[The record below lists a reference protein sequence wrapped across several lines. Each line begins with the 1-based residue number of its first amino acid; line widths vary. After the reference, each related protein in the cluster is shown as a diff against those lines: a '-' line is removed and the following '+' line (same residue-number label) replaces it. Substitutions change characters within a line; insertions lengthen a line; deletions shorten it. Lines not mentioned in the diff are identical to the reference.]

1 MQQRLPGYGMQLRA
15 CIKRLGFGVALCIAS
30 ACGGVRTSSSIG
42 TADAP
47 YDLLITNG
55 RVIDGTGAAW
65 FLGDVAVRGD
75 RIVRV
80 TPAGVLRGAR
90 AARAIDATG
99 LAVAPGFIDIQGQSG
114 DNFLFGDGRVISKVT
129 QGITTEI
136 LGEGTT
142 PAPLTEAIIGPMGF
156 TDTAQVRV
164 ARRFV
169 GAHGFGTWL
178 DAMVAH
184 GVSPNVGSFLGAA
197 TVRMYAK
204 GEAEGPASAA
214 ELDTM
219 RAVTRRAMEDG
230 AFGVGS
236 ALIYPPGSYA
246 STDEL
251 IEIARAMS
259 PYGGLYITHMRSEGD
274 RLIEG
279 VAEAIRIGREG
290 GVPVEIYHL
299 KAAGQRNWSK
309 AQRMVAMIDSARRAG
324 QDVSA
329 DMYPYTAGMTSLAS
343 CTPPW
348 ASADGKLL
356 ANLRDPTIRARVKSE
371 LLTGVHDAESLCELA
386 TPHGV
391 MVTGF
396 RDSTLKKF
404 EGMRLDEIARA
415 MNEDWSDALI
425 DLTLREN
432 ARLGG
437 IFFLASD
444 ENLRMQLK
452 QPWMKFGTDAE
463 GWDPDSTRGQM
474 THPRAYGT
482 FPQLLG
488 QLSRDEGL
496 MPLEE
501 VVRKATSAVATR
513 LSIPDRGLLRAG
525 MYADIVIFD
534 PATVMDRATYAAP
547 HRVATGIRDVFV
559 NGVEVV
565 RDGVHTGAKPGR
577 VVKGQAVGGR
587 R

>member
-1 MQQRLPGYGMQLRA
+1 MKSLTFSVSLIA
-15 CIKRLGFGVALCIAS
+15 VA
-30 ACGGVRTSSSIG
+30 ACGGVHAGPPIAA
-42 TADAP
+42 ADAP

-55 RVIDGTGAAW
+55 RVVDGTGAAW

-80 TPAGVLRGAR
+80 VPAGVLRGAKS
-90 AARAIDATG
+90 ARTIDATG
-99 LAVAPGFIDIQGQSG
+99 LVVAPGFIDIQGQSY
-114 DNFLFGDGRVISKVT
+114 DNFLMGDGRVISKVT

-142 PAPLTEAIIGPMGF
+142 PAPLTEAMYGWMFSDSAGLRLAP
-156 TDTAQVRV
+156 
-164 ARRFV
+164 RFA
-169 GAHGFGTWL
+169 GSHGFGNWL
-178 DAMVAH
+178 DAMAAH
-184 GVSPNVGSFLGAA
+184 STSPNVGSFLGAE

-204 GEAEGPASAA
+204 GKAQGPASPA

-236 ALIYPPGSYA
+236 ALIYPPGAYA

-251 IEIARAMS
+251 IEIARAMA

-274 RLIEG
+274 RLLEG

-309 AQRMVAMIDSARRAG
+309 APRMVAMIDSARRAG

-356 ANLRDPTIRARVKSE
+356 SNLADAAIRARVKSE
-371 LLTGVHDAESLCELA
+371 LLAGVRDAESLCELA

-404 EGMRLDEIARA
+404 EGMRLDDIARA
-415 MNEDWSDALI
+415 MNEDWTDALI
-425 DLTLREN
+425 DLTLREK

-463 GWDPDSTRGQM
+463 GWDPDSARGQM

-482 FPQLLG
+482 YAQLLG

-513 LSIPDRGLLRAG
+513 LSIPNRGLLRAG
-525 MYADIVIFD
+525 LYADIVVFD
-534 PATVMDRATYAAP
+534 PGTVMDRATYAAP
-547 HRVATGIRDVFV
+547 HHTPAGIREVFV

-577 VVKGQAVGGR
+577 IVRGAGANGR

>member
-1 MQQRLPGYGMQLRA
+1 MKSL
-15 CIKRLGFGVALCIAS
+15 ALSAFLCAAT
-30 ACGGVRTSSSIG
+30 ACGGMRAGPSIA

-55 RVIDGTGAAW
+55 RVVDGTGAAW

-80 TPAGVLRGAR
+80 VPAGLLRGAKATR
-90 AARAIDATG
+90 TIDATG
-99 LAVAPGFIDIQGQSG
+99 LAVTPGFIDIQGQSY
-114 DNFLFGDGRVISKVT
+114 DNFLTGDGRVISKVT

-142 PAPLTEAIIGPMGF
+142 PAPLTPAMYGWMFSDSAGLRLAPRFTGP
-156 TDTAQVRV
+156 
-164 ARRFV
+164 
-169 GAHGFGTWL
+169 HGFGTWL
-178 DAMVAH
+178 DAMGAH
-184 GVSPNVGSFLGAA
+184 GVSPNVGSFLGAE

-204 GEAEGPASAA
+204 GKAQGPASPA

-219 RAVTRRAMEDG
+219 RAVTKRAMEDG

-236 ALIYPPGSYA
+236 ALIYPPGAYA

-251 IEIARAMS
+251 IEIARTMA

-279 VAEAIRIGREG
+279 VGEAIRIGHEG

-309 AQRMVAMIDSARRAG
+309 AARMVAMIDSARRAG

-356 ANLRDPTIRARVKSE
+356 SNLADAAIRARVKSE
-371 LLTGVHDAESLCELA
+371 LLAGVHDAESLCELA

-404 EGMRLDEIARA
+404 EGWRLDDIARA
-415 MNEDWSDALI
+415 MNEDWTDALI

-482 FPQLLG
+482 YAQLLG

-513 LSIPDRGLLRAG
+513 LSIPDRGLLRVG

-534 PATVMDRATYAAP
+534 PLTVMDRATYAAP
-547 HRVATGIRDVFV
+547 HRTAAGIRNVFV

-565 RDGVHTGAKPGR
+565 RDGMHTGARPGR
-577 VVKGQAVGGR
+577 IVRGAGSR

>member
-1 MQQRLPGYGMQLRA
+1 MKSLVL
-15 CIKRLGFGVALCIAS
+15 IAAS
-30 ACGGVRTSSSIG
+30 LATIACGGTRHG
-42 TADAP
+42 APLATADAP

-55 RVIDGTGAAW
+55 HVIDGTGAAW
-65 FLGDVAVRGD
+65 FLGDVAVHGD

-80 TPAGVLRGAR
+80 VPAGVLRGAKATR
-90 AARAIDATG
+90 TIDATG
-99 LAVAPGFIDIQGQSG
+99 LAVTPGFIDIQGQSG

-142 PAPLTEAIIGPMGF
+142 PAPLTAAIVGPMGF

-164 ARRFV
+164 ARQFI
-169 GAHGFGTWL
+169 GPHGFAAWL
-178 DAMVAH
+178 DAMAAH
-184 GVSPNVGSFLGAA
+184 GTSPNVGSFLGAA

-204 GEAEGPASAA
+204 GEAEGPATAA

-246 STDEL
+246 STTEL

-274 RLIEG
+274 RLVEG
-279 VAEAIRIGREG
+279 VAEAMAIGREG
-290 GVPVEIYHL
+290 RVPVEIYHL

-309 AQRMVAMIDSARRAG
+309 ATRMVAMIDSARRTG

-329 DMYPYTAGMTSLAS
+329 DMYPYTAGMTSLSS
-343 CTPPW
+343 CIPPW

-356 ANLRDPTIRARVKSE
+356 PNLRDAALRARVKNE
-371 LLTGVHDAESLCELA
+371 LLSGVKDAESLCELA

-404 EGMRLDEIARA
+404 EGMRLDEIASA
-415 MNEDWSDALI
+415 MSEDWTDALI

-444 ENLRMQLK
+444 ANLRMQLK

-547 HRVATGIRDVFV
+547 HRVAAGIRNVFV
-559 NGVEVV
+559 NGVEVA

-577 VVKGQAVGGR
+577 VVRGAGGR

>member
-1 MQQRLPGYGMQLRA
+1 MKTLALS
-15 CIKRLGFGVALCIAS
+15 VAICATA
-30 ACGGVRTSSSIG
+30 ACGGVRASSSIA

-80 TPAGVLRGAR
+80 VPAGVLRGAK
-90 AARAIDATG
+90 AARVIDATG
-99 LAVAPGFIDIQGQSG
+99 LAVTPGFIDIQGQSY
-114 DNFLFGDGRVISKVT
+114 DNFLTGDGRVISKVT

-142 PAPLTEAIIGPMGF
+142 PAPLTEAMYAWMFSDSAGLRLAPRF
-156 TDTAQVRV
+156 TGR
-164 ARRFV
+164 
-169 GAHGFGTWL
+169 HGFGNWL
-178 DAMVAH
+178 DAMAAH
-184 GVSPNVGSFLGAA
+184 GVSPNVGSFLGAE

-204 GEAEGPASAA
+204 GKAQGPASPA

-219 RAVTRRAMEDG
+219 RAVTKRSMEDG

-236 ALIYPPGSYA
+236 ALIYPPGAYA

-251 IEIARAMS
+251 IEIARAMA

-309 AQRMVAMIDSARRAG
+309 APRMVAMIDSARRAG

-356 ANLRDPTIRARVKSE
+356 SNLGDPAIRARVKSE
-371 LLTGVHDAESLCELA
+371 LLAGVRDAESLCELA

-404 EGMRLDEIARA
+404 EGMRLDDIARA
-415 MNEDWSDALI
+415 MNEDWTDALI

-482 FPQLLG
+482 YPQLLG
-488 QLSRDEGL
+488 QLSRDEEL
-496 MPLEE
+496 MTLEE

-534 PATVMDRATYAAP
+534 PATVMDRATYAVP
-547 HRVATGIRDVFV
+547 HRTAAGIRNVFV

-577 VVKGQAVGGR
+577 IVKGAGGR

>member
-1 MQQRLPGYGMQLRA
+1 MKSL
-15 CIKRLGFGVALCIAS
+15 ALSVSFLAVT
-30 ACGGVRTSSSIG
+30 ACGGVRPPASIA

-65 FLGDVAVRGD
+65 FVGDVAVRGD

-80 TPAGVLRGAR
+80 VPAGLLRGAKTTR
-90 AARAIDATG
+90 TIDATG
-99 LAVAPGFIDIQGQSG
+99 LAVTPGFIDIQGQSY
-114 DNFLFGDGRVISKVT
+114 DNFLTGDGRVISKVT

-142 PAPLTEAIIGPMGF
+142 PAPLTPTMYGWMFSDSAGLRLAPRFTGP
-156 TDTAQVRV
+156 
-164 ARRFV
+164 
-169 GAHGFGTWL
+169 HGFGNWL
-178 DAMVAH
+178 DAMGSH
-184 GVSPNVGSFLGAA
+184 GVSPNVGSFLGAE

-204 GEAEGPASAA
+204 GKAQGPASPA

-230 AFGVGS
+230 SFGVGS
-236 ALIYPPGSYA
+236 ALIYPPGAYA

-251 IEIARAMS
+251 IEIARAMA

-279 VAEAIRIGREG
+279 VAEAIRIGRDG

-309 AQRMVAMIDSARRAG
+309 AARMVAMIDSARRAG

-356 ANLRDPTIRARVKSE
+356 SNLADAAIRARVKSE
-371 LLTGVHDAESLCELA
+371 LLGGVRDAESLCELA

-404 EGMRLDEIARA
+404 EGWRLDDIAHA
-415 MNEDWSDALI
+415 MNEDWTDALI

-482 FPQLLG
+482 YAQLLG

-534 PATVMDRATYAAP
+534 PLTVLDRATYAAP
-547 HRVATGIRDVFV
+547 HRTAAGIRNVFV

-577 VVKGQAVGGR
+577 IVRGAGASGR

>member
-1 MQQRLPGYGMQLRA
+1 VVLLA
-15 CIKRLGFGVALCIAS
+15 ATLGIGTG
-30 ACGGVRTSSSIG
+30 CGGARAPSPVSP
-42 TADAP
+42 ADAP

-55 RVIDGTGAAW
+55 RVVDGTGAAW
-65 FLGDVAVRGD
+65 YYGDVAVRGD

-80 TPAGVLRGAR
+80 APAGVLRGAR
-90 AARAIDATG
+90 TARTIDATG
-99 LAVAPGFIDIQGQSG
+99 LVVAPGFIDIQGQSS
-114 DNFLFGDGRVISKVT
+114 DNFLTGDGRVVSKVT

-156 TDTAQVRV
+156 TDTAGVRV
-164 ARRFV
+164 ARQFI
-169 GAHGFGTWL
+169 GPHGFATWL
-178 DAMVAH
+178 DAMAAH
-184 GVSPNVGSFLGAA
+184 GISPNVGSFLGAA

-204 GEAEGPASAA
+204 GEHEGPASAA

-251 IEIARAMS
+251 IEIAKAMS

-299 KAAGQRNWSK
+299 KAAGQRNWNK

-356 ANLRDPTIRARVKSE
+356 PNLRDPAIRARVKSE
-371 LLTGVHDAESLCELA
+371 LLAGVRDAESLCELA

-396 RDSTLKKF
+396 RDSTLKKY

-415 MNEDWSDALI
+415 MNEDWTDALI

-463 GWDPDSTRGQM
+463 GWNPDSTRGQM

-513 LSIPDRGLLRAG
+513 LSIPDRGLLRPG
-525 MYADIVIFD
+525 MFADIVIFD
-534 PATVMDRATYAAP
+534 PATVIDRATYAAP
-547 HRVATGIRDVFV
+547 HRTAAGIRNVFV
-559 NGVEVV
+559 NGTEVV

-577 VVKGQAVGGR
+577 VVRGGGR

>member
-1 MQQRLPGYGMQLRA
+1 MRRFVCVLVS
-15 CIKRLGFGVALCIAS
+15 IALT
-30 ACGGVRTSSSIG
+30 ACGGARPNASIAP
-42 TADAP
+42 ADGP
-47 YDLLITNG
+47 YDLLIRNG
-55 RVIDGTGAAW
+55 RVVDGTGAAW
-65 FLGDVAVRGD
+65 YLGDVAIRGD
-75 RIVRV
+75 RIVRI

-90 AARAIDATG
+90 AARTIDATG
-99 LAVAPGFIDIQGQSG
+99 LVVSPGFIDIQGQSG

-142 PAPLTEAIIGPMGF
+142 PAPLTEAIVGPMGF
-156 TDTAQVRV
+156 TDSAQVRV
-164 ARRFV
+164 ARQFI
-169 GAHGFGTWL
+169 GPHGFGNWL
-178 DAMVAH
+178 EAMVAH

-204 GEAEGPASAA
+204 GEAEGPASPA

-236 ALIYPPGSYA
+236 ALIYPPGSFA

-274 RLIEG
+274 RLLEG

-299 KAAGQRNWSK
+299 KAAGQRNWNK

-356 ANLRDPTIRARVKSE
+356 PNLRDPAIRARVKSA
-371 LLTGVHDAESLCELA
+371 LLSGVKDAESLCELA

-396 RDSTLKKF
+396 RDSTLTKY
-404 EGMRLDEIARA
+404 EGMRLDDIAHA
-415 MNEDWSDALI
+415 MNEDWIDALI
-425 DLTLREN
+425 DLTLRES

-463 GWDPDSTRGQM
+463 GWNPDSTRGQM

-482 FPQLLG
+482 FAQLLG

-513 LSIPDRGLLRAG
+513 LSIPDRGLLRPG
-525 MYADIVIFD
+525 MYADVVIFD
-534 PATVMDRATYAAP
+534 PATVLDRATYAAP
-547 HRVATGIRDVFV
+547 HRTAAGIRNVFV

-577 VVKGQAVGGR
+577 ALRAVR
-587 R
+587 

>member
-1 MQQRLPGYGMQLRA
+1 MKTLALS
-15 CIKRLGFGVALCIAS
+15 VAICAAA
-30 ACGGVRTSSSIG
+30 ACGGVRASAPIA

-80 TPAGVLRGAR
+80 VPAGVLRGAR
-90 AARAIDATG
+90 SARTIDATG
-99 LAVAPGFIDIQGQSG
+99 LAVTPGFIDIQGQSY
-114 DNFLFGDGRVISKVT
+114 DNFLTGDGRVISKVT

-142 PAPLTEAIIGPMGF
+142 PAPLTEAMYGWMFSDSAGLRLAPRFTGP
-156 TDTAQVRV
+156 
-164 ARRFV
+164 
-169 GAHGFGTWL
+169 HGFGNWL
-178 DAMVAH
+178 DAMAAH
-184 GVSPNVGSFLGAA
+184 GVSPNVGSFLGAE

-204 GEAEGPASAA
+204 GKAQGPASPA

-219 RAVTRRAMEDG
+219 RAITRRAMEDG

-236 ALIYPPGSYA
+236 ALIYPPGAYA
-246 STDEL
+246 STEEL
-251 IEIARAMS
+251 IEIARAMA

-279 VAEAIRIGREG
+279 IAEAMRIGREG

-309 AQRMVAMIDSARRAG
+309 AVRMVAMIDSARRAG

-329 DMYPYTAGMTSLAS
+329 DMYPYTAGMTSLSS

-356 ANLRDPTIRARVKSE
+356 SNLGDAAIRARVKSE
-371 LLTGVHDAESLCELA
+371 LLAGVRDAESLCELA

-463 GWDPDSTRGQM
+463 GWNPDSTRGQM

-482 FPQLLG
+482 YPQLLG

-525 MYADIVIFD
+525 MYADIVVFD
-534 PATVMDRATYAAP
+534 PATVLDRATYAAP
-547 HRVATGIRDVFV
+547 HRTAAGIRHVFV

-577 VVKGQAVGGR
+577 VVRGAGYRGR
-587 R
+587 Q